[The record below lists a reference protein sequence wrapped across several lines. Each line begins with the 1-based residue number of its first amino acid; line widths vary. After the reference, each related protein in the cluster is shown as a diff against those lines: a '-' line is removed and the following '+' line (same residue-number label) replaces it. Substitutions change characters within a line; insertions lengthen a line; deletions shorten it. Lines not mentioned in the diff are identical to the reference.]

1 MNKAWETAL
10 AITRLEYPDWQ
21 PDEEYMKLVNKI
33 INEELTTNQA
43 IEILVNKYKR
53 CNIDENS

>member
-21 PDEEYMKLVNKI
+21 PDEEYMELVNKI

-43 IEILVNKYKR
+43 IEILVNQYK
-53 CNIDENS
+53 E

>member
-21 PDEEYMKLVNKI
+21 PDEEYMELVNKI
-33 INEELTTNQA
+33 INEELTTYQA
-43 IEILVNKYKR
+43 IKILVNQYK
-53 CNIDENS
+53 E